1 MGGADGDLRPRPLAT
16 SRLTQARSLLYPA
29 GVSIASRGPGR
40 REHRWL
46 TLVVLGALHAVH
58 AGDGP
63 GAPDVEALRRR
74 YAGEYLF
81 VGGNT
86 ERTGVPAAVERSV
99 DGMFFIARGIAYDRL
114 LKSSEICARYTFDL
128 GAENISVAGSCR
140 TPDVSPAD
148 GREVDH
154 RTKQGETSKLSQ
166 RFVDQTLVQD
176 FRGDGGARKVVWTL
190 LPDGDTLRAQVVIS
204 SSHLPRPVEY
214 SLTYRR
220 RNTGV
225 QATGRGPGDAGH

>member
-1 MGGADGDLRPRPLAT
+1 M
-16 SRLTQARSLLYPA
+16 
-29 GVSIASRGPGR
+29 SIASTPAGR

-46 TLVVLGALHAVH
+46 TLIVLLGALHAAH
-58 AGDGP
+58 AGDGQGTP
-63 GAPDVEALRRR
+63 ELEALRSR

-81 VGGNT
+81 VGGSA
-86 ERTGVPAAVERSV
+86 ERAGVPAAVERCV

-114 LKSSEICARYTFDL
+114 LKSSEICARYTFEL
-128 GAENISVAGSCR
+128 GAGSISVAGSCR
-140 TPDVSPAD
+140 TPDTSPAD

-176 FRGDGGARKVVWTL
+176 FRGDEGARKVVWTL
-190 LPDGDTLRAQVVIS
+190 LPDGDTLRAKVVIS
-204 SSHLPRPVEY
+204 SKHLPRPVEY

-220 RNTGV
+220 RG
-225 QATGRGPGDAGH
+225 AP